1 MKEPTLDKML
11 QIRLSSQIRIILITL
26 LALTDN
32 SLFTRLASDN
42 TAIVQTNFTLL
53 RIISVIVLFLALDKD
68 KTAKILAHQQ
78 LVTL

>member
-11 QIRLSSQIRIILITL
+11 QIRLSSQIRIFFITL

-32 SLFTRLASDN
+32 SLFIRLASDN
-42 TAIVQTNFTLL
+42 NAIDQTNFTLL
-53 RIISVIVLFLALDKD
+53 RIISAIVLFLGQDCKNPSN
-68 KTAKILAHQQ
+68 QQ